1 MIRVLIADDHAIVRE
16 GLRRILADEPS
27 INLVGEAADGFEVA
41 RMARELQP
49 DFVLLDL
56 SMPGR
61 GGIDALS
68 DIQQGSPKS
77 KILILSMHP
86 EDQYAIR
93 CLREGAD
100 GYLTKESAP
109 ELLMEAILRIRDGGK
124 YVSSDLAE
132 HLVVNLHT
140 GDRPLHE
147 QLSDRE
153 LQVLM
158 MIGNG
163 QTVSEI
169 ADRLCVSVK
178 TISTYRSRLLE
189 KMGMDNNAQ
198 LMRYAIE
205 HRLT

>member
-1 MIRVLIADDHAIVRE
+1 MIRVLIADDHAILRE

-27 INLVGEAADGFEVA
+27 IKLVGEAADGFEAA
-41 RMARELQP
+41 RMARELKP
-49 DFVLLDL
+49 DIVVLDL

-68 DIQQGSPKS
+68 DIRQGSPES

-109 ELLMEAILRIRDGGK
+109 ELLTKAILKIRCGGK
-124 YVSSDLAE
+124 YISGALAE
-132 HLVVNLHT
+132 KLVYNLSNNDQT
-140 GDRPLHE
+140 LHD

-153 LQVLM
+153 LQVLT

-169 ADRLCVSVK
+169 ADQLFVSVK
-178 TISTYRSRLLE
+178 TVSTYRARLLE
-189 KMGMDNNAQ
+189 KMGMENNAQ
-198 LMRYAIE
+198 LMRYAVE
-205 HRLT
+205 HGLD

>member
-16 GLRRILADEPS
+16 GLKRILTDEPS
-27 INLVGEAADGFEVA
+27 VELVGEAADGFEAA
-41 RMARELQP
+41 RMARELSP
-49 DFVLLDL
+49 DIVLLDL

-68 DIQQGSPKS
+68 DIRQGSPKS

-109 ELLMEAILRIRDGGK
+109 ELLTEAILKIRCGGK
-124 YVSSDLAE
+124 YISSAMAE
-132 HLVVNLHT
+132 KLVHNLST
-140 GDRPLHE
+140 GDQALHDR
-147 QLSDRE
+147 LSDRE
-153 LQVLM
+153 LQVLT
-158 MIGNG
+158 MIGDG

-169 ADRLCVSVK
+169 ADQLCVSAK
-178 TISTYRSRLLE
+178 TISTYRTR
-189 KMGMDNNAQ
+189 
-198 LMRYAIE
+198 
-205 HRLT
+205 

>member
-16 GLRRILADEPS
+16 GLRRILIDEPS
-27 INLVGEAADGFEVA
+27 IELVGEASEGFEA
-41 RMARELQP
+41 TRMARELKP
-49 DFVLLDL
+49 DIVLLDL

-68 DIQQGSPKS
+68 DIRIASPKS
-77 KILILSMHP
+77 KVLILSMHP

-109 ELLMEAILRIRDGGK
+109 ELLTQAILKVRCGGK
-124 YVSSDLAE
+124 YISGALAE
-132 HLVVNLHT
+132 KLVVNLSSSEQ
-140 GDRPLHE
+140 PLHE
-147 QLSDRE
+147 RLSQRE
-153 LQVLM
+153 LQVLI

-169 ADRLCVSVK
+169 AAQLFVSVK
-178 TISTYRSRLLE
+178 TVSTYRARLLE
-189 KMGMDNNAQ
+189 KMEMENNAQ
-198 LMRYAIE
+198 LMRYAVE
-205 HRLT
+205 HGLS

>member
-16 GLRRILADEPS
+16 GLRRILTDEPS
-27 INLVGEAADGFEVA
+27 VELVGEAADGFEAA
-41 RMARELQP
+41 RMSRELKP
-49 DFVLLDL
+49 DIVLLDL

-68 DIQQGSPKS
+68 DIRQGSPKS

-109 ELLMEAILRIRDGGK
+109 ERLTEAILKIRCGGK
-124 YVSSDLAE
+124 YISAAMAEKLVYNLSSGEQA
-132 HLVVNLHT
+132 LH
-140 GDRPLHE
+140 DR
-147 QLSDRE
+147 LSDRE
-153 LQVLM
+153 LQVLT
-158 MIGNG
+158 MIGDG

-169 ADRLCVSVK
+169 AEHLCVSAK
-178 TISTYRSRLLE
+178 TISTYRTRLLN
-189 KMGMDNNAQ
+189 KMEMDNNAQ

-205 HRLT
+205 HDLT

>member
-16 GLRRILADEPS
+16 GLKRILTDEPS
-27 INLVGEAADGFEVA
+27 VELVGEAADGFEAA
-41 RMARELQP
+41 RMARELKP
-49 DFVLLDL
+49 DIVLLDL

-68 DIQQGSPKS
+68 DIRQGSPKS

-109 ELLMEAILRIRDGGK
+109 ELLTEAILKIRCGGK
-124 YVSSDLAE
+124 YISAVMAEKLVYNLSSGDQA
-132 HLVVNLHT
+132 LH
-140 GDRPLHE
+140 DR
-147 QLSDRE
+147 LSDRE
-153 LQVLM
+153 LQVLT
-158 MIGNG
+158 MIGDG

-169 ADRLCVSVK
+169 ADQLCVSAK
-178 TISTYRSRLLE
+178 TISTYRTRLLN
-189 KMGMDNNAQ
+189 KMEMENNAQ

-205 HRLT
+205 HGLR